1 MTSWMRREI
10 DEIPTAVTRV
20 LAAQAASIAPIAA
33 AARRR
38 DPRFAIVCG
47 RGSSGHCATFLRYL
61 LGTQAGLIAAEAS
74 PSIVTVY
81 GRTLA
86 LEGALFL
93 LLSQS
98 GRSPDLVAMA
108 KAARDAG
115 AFTVAL
121 VNDPDS
127 PAALAC
133 ETVIPILAG
142 REQSVAATKTVVNT
156 MVAAALFV
164 AHLVDDAALHA
175 GLARLPARLARA
187 VALDWQLWRL
197 ALANASVSYVLAR
210 GASFA
215 VAHEIALKLAET
227 AALPSLAY
235 STAEFWHGPRA
246 ALTTGMPVLALRQND
261 ETGADTDDLVARLTR
276 DGLDIASVGGPGG
289 TLPWIGDD
297 HPACDAIAMLTAA
310 YGAIEAAARARG
322 RDPDSPPGLTK
333 VTETR

>member
-10 DEIPTAVTRV
+10 DEIPDAVARLLATQARV
-20 LAAQAASIAPIAA
+20 IAPLAAAVRS
-33 AARRR
+33 RH
-38 DPRFAIVCG
+38 PRFAIVCG
-47 RGSSGHCATFLRYL
+47 RGSSGHAATFLRYL

-86 LEGALFL
+86 LDGAVFF

-108 KAARDAG
+108 RAARDAG

-133 ETVIPILAG
+133 EAVIPILAG
-142 REQSVAATKTVVNT
+142 HEQSVAATKTVVNT

-164 AHLVDDAALHA
+164 AHLTGDARLHEGIA
-175 GLARLPARLARA
+175 QLPARLARA
-187 VALDWQLWRL
+187 VTLDWQAWGA
-197 ALANASVSYVLAR
+197 ALAGASVGYVLAR

-227 AALPSLAY
+227 ASLPSLAY

-246 ALTTGMPVLALRQND
+246 ALQPGMPALALRQND
-261 ETGADTDDLVARLTR
+261 ETAADTDDLVARLTR
-276 DGLDIASVGGPGG
+276 DGLGIASVGGPGG
-289 TLPWIGDD
+289 TLAWIGDD
-297 HPACDAIAMLTAA
+297 HPACDAIAMLAAA
-310 YGAIEAAARARG
+310 YGAIEAAARTRG
-322 RDPDSPPGLTK
+322 RDPDAPPGLTK